1 MTTTHKLDPSR
12 ETLHGQFNPELAP
25 ALTVKPGDRVEYS
38 TYDVAW
44 GIQGPTDEVSPRE
57 KFAPREAPRDAGPCM
72 IGPTA
77 IEGAEPG
84 DTLVIHIEELVPM
97 DWGWTWGG
105 GRGFMSDA
113 LNEAVGVLE
122 KKQRLL
128 KWSLV
133 EDGTVWQSDLGPRV
147 RARPFLG
154 TLGICPAGEGW
165 LDAWAP
171 RTRTAGNTDCKE
183 LVQGTKL
190 MLPVEVPG
198 ALVSLGDAHGAQGDG
213 EVAGCAIEC
222 RMKRVALRY
231 ELIKSTAFA
240 TARAITPT
248 ARITLGASTSLDE
261 AVQQAL
267 SGMIDWME
275 EELGHP
281 RELLIA
287 LASAVVDVRISQLV
301 NGTVG
306 AHAVWPHDALLSDS
320 QG

>member
-1 MTTTHKLDPSR
+1 MSTTHKLEPSR
-12 ETLHGQFNPELAP
+12 ATLHGQFNPDLEP
-25 ALTVKPGDRVEYS
+25 ALTVQPGDRVEYI

-44 GIQGPTDEVSPRE
+44 GIEGPSDEVSPRE
-57 KFAPREAPRDAGPCM
+57 KFAPRESPRDAGPCM

-77 IEGAEPG
+77 ISGATPG
-84 DTLVIHIEELVPM
+84 DTLIIHIEELSPM
-97 DWGWTWGG
+97 PWGWTWGG

-113 LNEAVGVLE
+113 INEAVGVLD

-128 KWSLV
+128 KWTLT
-133 EDGTVWQSDLGPRV
+133 EEEHGKVWQSDLGPRV

-154 TLGICPAGEGW
+154 TLGICPSGEGW
-165 LDAWAP
+165 MEAWSP
-171 RTRTAGNTDCKE
+171 RGRTAGNTDCKE
-183 LVQGTKL
+183 LVQGTAL

-222 RMKRVALRY
+222 RMERVTLRY
-231 ELIKSTAFA
+231 ELEKNISYA

-248 ARITLGASTSLDE
+248 ARITLGAGATLDD
-261 AVQQAL
+261 AIQQAL

-281 RELLIA
+281 RELLLA
-287 LASAVVDVRISQLV
+287 LASAMIDVRISQLV

-306 AHAVWPHDALLSDS
+306 AHAVWPHDALLP
-320 QG
+320 